1 MKKTT
6 IFLLLFFATIIVQA
20 QVGINTTI
28 PNAQLDIRS
37 SNQATPTNTDGIL
50 IPKVDVFPATNPT
63 AAQQGMLVYL
73 TTTSGTDLPGFYYW
87 NNTTVDWI
95 PIGNNNTNSWTIS
108 GNTGTNPTT
117 NFIGTADNVDLVF
130 RRANVLSGRIG
141 TSNTFFGRL
150 SGSVSTANNNTYI
163 GTEAGRDNV
172 TGQQNV
178 FIGRRAGTFGTIGS
192 DNILI
197 GNGAGIFNE
206 ANQNCFIGSF
216 SGNGT
221 TTGANNSFYGDA
233 SGLANG
239 TGSQNAFFG
248 ASSGTTNTIGIGNTL
263 LGTSS
268 NVSANNLNNASA
280 IGFRSFVGAN
290 NSMVLGSVNGI
301 NGATS
306 SVNVGIGT
314 TTPLDRLH
322 VVGNIR
328 MVDGNQAAGRVLTS
342 NANGTASWTNPIGTT
357 NGTLDQAYDFG
368 GAGNGKTIT
377 ADAGA
382 VTIDGTDGLVST
394 GQLFSGV
401 VAPAGAGTRMV
412 WNPRKGAFRAGNVF
426 GIEWDDANMGSFSTA
441 FGENTRA
448 SGPYSFSIGY
458 ANIAS
463 GQSSAAFGQS
473 TTASGAY
480 SAAFGSQTIA
490 DGTNSAAFGRQ
501 SSASG
506 LVSFSFGQ
514 NTGANGSYSAA
525 FGYWSGTAGESSF
538 VAGRSSGAVGDVS
551 SCFGESNTAFG
562 NNSFATGRFNTA
574 SGANSTIFGY
584 NSNAFSFGETVMGI
598 GATTYTPS
606 TNGATQFRAANTT
619 DRLFVIGNAIDTN
632 NNDLVDAAERSDAL
646 IVLKNGLTRLPS
658 TTNAMITSADGKAV
672 VTKEYLQSNNWS
684 LTGNTGTNA
693 ATNFIGTT
701 DNIDLVFRRG
711 NIISGRLGDSNT
723 FFGRNSGVVNT
734 GTSNTFIGERAG
746 IANVSGSANTFLG
759 RLAGANGASGNDNIY
774 LGYAAGL
781 NNTGNGNLMLGAFSS
796 QNTTGSFNVFLG
808 YSAGSNNTTGARN
821 TTIGNQS
828 DLGAANLTNATAIGN
843 LAQVDTSNSLVLGSI
858 NGVNGSLVST
868 NVGIG
873 TTSPLTR
880 LDIVDENTTTS
891 NLVYGNLHV
900 RSNNAQN
907 IDIGGAITLGGY
919 NDDTMVQPRVFGSVE
934 GRKSNAT
941 TNSSSGYLSFKTN
954 NAGTLAERMRITNA
968 GSVGIGTTTPGGLF
982 ELSLD
987 QGRKPGTN
995 TWTVVSDQRL
1005 KTINGN
1011 YTKGLNEILQLN
1023 PIRFNYKNNGERTF
1037 EKEVLDTEFP
1047 GFIAQ
1052 EVQPLFPDAV
1062 GTDADGFLNFNIHP
1076 ILIAS
1081 VNAIKELNAK
1091 NTSLQAE
1098 NEALKTELNEQKA
1111 VLESVLQRLSALE
1124 KE

>member
-1 MKKTT
+1 
-6 IFLLLFFATIIVQA
+6 
-20 QVGINTTI
+20 
-28 PNAQLDIRS
+28 
-37 SNQATPTNTDGIL
+37 
-50 IPKVDVFPATNPT
+50 
-63 AAQQGMLVYL
+63 
-73 TTTSGTDLPGFYYW
+73 
-87 NNTTVDWI
+87 
-95 PIGNNNTNSWTIS
+95 
-108 GNTGTNPTT
+108 
-117 NFIGTADNVDLVF
+117 
-130 RRANVLSGRIG
+130 
-141 TSNTFFGRL
+141 
-150 SGSVSTANNNTYI
+150 
-163 GTEAGRDNV
+163 
-172 TGQQNV
+172 
-178 FIGRRAGTFGTIGS
+178 
-192 DNILI
+192 
-197 GNGAGIFNE
+197 
-206 ANQNCFIGSF
+206 
-216 SGNGT
+216 
-221 TTGANNSFYGDA
+221 
-233 SGLANG
+233 
-239 TGSQNAFFG
+239 
-248 ASSGTTNTIGIGNTL
+248 
-263 LGTSS
+263 
-268 NVSANNLNNASA
+268 
-280 IGFRSFVGAN
+280 
-290 NSMVLGSVNGI
+290 
-301 NGATS
+301 
-306 SVNVGIGT
+306 
-314 TTPLDRLH
+314 
-322 VVGNIR
+322 
-328 MVDGNQAAGRVLTS
+328 
-342 NANGTASWTNPIGTT
+342 
-357 NGTLDQAYDFG
+357 
-368 GAGNGKTIT
+368 
-377 ADAGA
+377 
-382 VTIDGTDGLVST
+382 
-394 GQLFSGV
+394 
-401 VAPAGAGTRMV
+401 
-412 WNPRKGAFRAGNVF
+412 
-426 GIEWDDANMGSFSTA
+426 
-441 FGENTRA
+441 
-448 SGPYSFSIGY
+448 
-458 ANIAS
+458 
-463 GQSSAAFGQS
+463 
-473 TTASGAY
+473 
-480 SAAFGSQTIA
+480 
-490 DGTNSAAFGRQ
+490 
-501 SSASG
+501 
-506 LVSFSFGQ
+506 
-514 NTGANGSYSAA
+514 
-525 FGYWSGTAGESSF
+525 
-538 VAGRSSGAVGDVS
+538 
-551 SCFGESNTAFG
+551 
-562 NNSFATGRFNTA
+562 
-574 SGANSTIFGY
+574 
-584 NSNAFSFGETVMGI
+584 MGI